1 MPKQALVTVEQLS
14 IKLGGQT
21 IIPNL
26 SFDVHHN
33 EILGI
38 VGESGSGKSIT
49 AMSLMGLLP
58 KQEESLQA
66 SRLDFDGQSL
76 IPFDEKRF
84 RTLCGKEIGM
94 VFQDPMSALN
104 PSMRCG
110 KQIEEVIALHS
121 SLPKKDHQAHL
132 HSLLEKVK
140 LPDPKSM
147 AKRYPHQLSGG
158 QQQRVLIAMA
168 IACQPKLLIAD
179 EPTTALDPEVQE
191 NIMALLK
198 SIQKESKMSIVLIS
212 HDLNMVHRWADRVLV
227 LNKGVCEELGTAKQ
241 LFQQPKSPYT
251 KGLINA
257 VPPVDRR
264 PKRLQT
270 IEDFISDAPKAANET
285 KTSRSKRHKQL
296 YQQSPIL
303 EVKGLQKTFSQG
315 KQSHVALH
323 KINFSLYPGE
333 TLGLVGSSGS
343 GKSTLGNCLLKLTQ
357 PDEGEILY
365 LGTRI
370 DNLKGGLLQ
379 QYRKD
384 IQLIFQDPFS
394 SLNPK
399 KKIGHMLTEPMLV
412 HNIGKNK
419 HDRVDRA
426 IQLLEQVGLEASH
439 INHYPHMFSGGQRQ
453 RIGIARA
460 LAVEPKL
467 IVCDESVSALDRSV
481 QAHVLN
487 LLNKL
492 KETYALTY
500 LFIGHDLE
508 VVRYMSDRILHLQNG
523 TIENIGEAD
532 MVYRQLQEPQAK

>member
-76 IPFDEKRF
+76 IPFDKKRF
-84 RTLCGKEIGM
+84 RTLRGKEIGM

-121 SLPKKDHQAHL
+121 SLPKKDHQEHL

-179 EPTTALDPEVQE
+179 EPTTALDPKAQE

-270 IEDFISDAPKAANET
+270 IEDFINDAPKAANET

-492 KETYALTY
+492 KESYALTY

-523 TIENIGEAD
+523 TIETIGEAD